1 MPPRKIDKWEAQH
14 QRNLLAYER
23 QIDAIYKAAVV
34 ESASIAG
41 LCDFSPVEPF
51 SFSKYPIT
59 QERVRKLL
67 YGLGND
73 LYSAIVNGVRSE
85 WTLANRKN
93 DELCNVVFGD
103 MASLLTDE
111 QRKRYYATNPKAQEA
126 FLARKESGLNLSDRV
141 WKYTDQFK
149 EEIEM
154 GIDIGLRDGL
164 SADEL
169 SRDLRQY
176 LQYPD
181 KLFRRVRDEHGIL
194 QLSKAAKAF
203 HPGQGVYR
211 SSYKNARRLAATE
224 ANIAFRTADY
234 ERWQQL
240 DFVVGFEVK
249 LSNNHPVTDIC
260 DYLKGRYP
268 KDFKY
273 TGWHPHCRCYVV
285 SILKTLEEMQADNE
299 LILQGGE
306 PSEGSVNTVTDVP
319 QGFKDWIENNT
330 SRIVRANQLPYFM
343 TDNAKYV
350 SSIMQG
356 VQPSTKI
363 ANQIASD
370 HFWEYAE
377 KLKGASETMQRLYRQ
392 LENNSPDIETAMI
405 VNQIKHECASL
416 THQQLLASGHIGENW
431 VLVRKEFNSVIQEKT
446 NIFVKG
452 KLVSLPETKMDL
464 LVYRDSSGREFAYP
478 LGADKTLFKATTAS
492 EVLQEFPPYLSRGVK
507 RVSFLG
513 IECPAD
519 AYWKVQYNNPR
530 HRSMATDGG
539 ETTFFLT
546 PSSREAFKGYMS
558 HEAGHILDGAKHRF
572 SSSVK
577 WQEAVSKDDALYA
590 KYIKGQ
596 HRVSS
601 YAMTNDVED
610 FAECMKMYIIDHEYF
625 KQAFPNRAAFIRE
638 MAQKLSGHYK
648 N

>member
-23 QIDAIYKAAVV
+23 QIEAIYKAAVA

-41 LCDFSPVEPF
+41 LCDFNPVEPF

-164 SADEL
+164 SANEL

-176 LQYPD
+176 LKYPD

-285 SILKTLEEMQADNE
+285 SILKTPEEMQADNE
-299 LILQGGE
+299 LIFQGGE

-319 QGFKDWIENNT
+319 QGFKDWLKDNEERIEAAKKRGT
-330 SRIVRANQLPYFM
+330 LPYFLKDNDSLINRDSSSLKM
-343 TDNAKYV
+343 RKNHKIEKEPSVIDEDTDKKY
-350 SSIMQG
+350 SEELM
-356 VQPSTKI
+356 KI
-363 ANQIASD
+363 RGNGELA
-370 HFWEYAE
+370 
-377 KLKGASETMQRLYRQ
+377 KGASLSEIDKQ
-392 LENNSPDIETAMI
+392 LTQMNIEYQPVQKMSEPLTSA
-405 VNQIKHECASL
+405 QIIARISGKDHTDGSCASMAL
-416 THQQLLASGHIGENW
+416 AYAANRCGWDVLDFRGGASCNYFQKHIVDVIKDAGGKIISGTDNFDMSEKLLRSVQKGKEYIFTCSDHCA
-431 VLVRKEFNSVIQEKT
+431 VVRRTDNGLEYLDLQEKSKNGWKLLT
-446 NIFVKG
+446 DNELEARFNAVKERDKIDEDGIIMIDKLISNSYFRSIMGRINNQRKG
-452 KLVSLPETKMDL
+452 KRK
-464 LVYRDSSGREFAYP
+464 
-478 LGADKTLFKATTAS
+478 
-492 EVLQEFPPYLSRGVK
+492 
-507 RVSFLG
+507 
-513 IECPAD
+513 
-519 AYWKVQYNNPR
+519 
-530 HRSMATDGG
+530 
-539 ETTFFLT
+539 
-546 PSSREAFKGYMS
+546 
-558 HEAGHILDGAKHRF
+558 
-572 SSSVK
+572 
-577 WQEAVSKDDALYA
+577 
-590 KYIKGQ
+590 
-596 HRVSS
+596 
-601 YAMTNDVED
+601 
-610 FAECMKMYIIDHEYF
+610 
-625 KQAFPNRAAFIRE
+625 
-638 MAQKLSGHYK
+638 
-648 N
+648 

>member
-1 MPPRKIDKWEAQH
+1 MPPRKTDKWEAQH

-23 QIDAIYKAAVV
+23 QIDAIYKAAVA
-34 ESASIAG
+34 ESAAIAG

-93 DELCNVVFGD
+93 NELCNVVFGD

-285 SILKTLEEMQADNE
+285 SILKTPEEMQADNE
-299 LILQGGE
+299 RILQGIE
-306 PSEGSVNTVTDVP
+306 PSEGSVNTVKDVP
-319 QGFKDWIENNT
+319 QGFKDWLKDNEERAKRSTSMPYFIKDNPKYLPKDYQKMYGMKTPYASYAEYEKAMKYNKKHAGFSKAQLANNRELNEALPVLQGQIMPFGMADRGHPNPNFSIEN
-330 SRIVRANQLPYFM
+330 
-343 TDNAKYV
+343 
-350 SSIMQG
+350 
-356 VQPSTKI
+356 
-363 ANQIASD
+363 
-370 HFWEYAE
+370 
-377 KLKGASETMQRLYRQ
+377 ASELGYHHNCQTCTVAYELRRRGFDVTAKSNRVAHTQKLLVNGVEVEVEHREIAFWQARTKLSWQQRFLNPDGTDVVPIKSAGIENTIEAKKAFIEAHTQEVGRYEVYCRWDAQNAHVFIIEKQKGGNLVWYDPQTAEIATMEERYLKKMIH
-392 LENNSPDIETAMI
+392 SDI
-405 VNQIKHECASL
+405 
-416 THQQLLASGHIGENW
+416 W
-431 VLVRKEFNSVIQEKT
+431 VTRIDD
-446 NIFVKG
+446 
-452 KLVSLPETKMDL
+452 KLV
-464 LVYRDSSGREFAYP
+464 
-478 LGADKTLFKATTAS
+478 
-492 EVLQEFPPYLSRGVK
+492 
-507 RVSFLG
+507 
-513 IECPAD
+513 
-519 AYWKVQYNNPR
+519 NP
-530 HRSMATDGG
+530 
-539 ETTFFLT
+539 
-546 PSSREAFKGYMS
+546 K
-558 HEAGHILDGAKHRF
+558 
-572 SSSVK
+572 
-577 WQEAVSKDDALYA
+577 
-590 KYIKGQ
+590 
-596 HRVSS
+596 
-601 YAMTNDVED
+601 
-610 FAECMKMYIIDHEYF
+610 FAERLL
-625 KQAFPNRAAFIRE
+625 QAE
-638 MAQKLSGHYK
+638 H
-648 N
+648 

>member
-23 QIDAIYKAAVV
+23 QIDAIYKAAVA

-111 QRKRYYATNPKAQEA
+111 QRKRYYSTNSRAQEV

-285 SILKTLEEMQADNE
+285 SILKTPEEMQADNE

-319 QGFKDWIENNT
+319 QGFKDWLKDNEERIEAAKKRGT
-330 SRIVRANQLPYFM
+330 LPYFLKDNDSLINRDSSSLKM
-343 TDNAKYV
+343 RKNHKIEKEPSVIDEDTDKKY
-350 SSIMQG
+350 SEELM
-356 VQPSTKI
+356 KI
-363 ANQIASD
+363 RGNGELA
-370 HFWEYAE
+370 
-377 KLKGASETMQRLYRQ
+377 KGASLSDIDKQ
-392 LENNSPDIETAMI
+392 LTQMNIEYQPVQKMSEPLTSA
-405 VNQIKHECASL
+405 QIIARISGKDHTDGSCASMAL
-416 THQQLLASGHIGENW
+416 AYAANRCGWDVLDFRGGASCNYFQKHIVDVIKDAGGKIISGTDNFDMSEKLLRSVQKGKEYIFTCSDHCA
-431 VLVRKEFNSVIQEKT
+431 VVRRTDNGLEYLDLQEKSKNGWKLLT
-446 NIFVKG
+446 DNELEARFNAVKERDKIDEDGIIMIDKLISNSYFRSIMGRINNQRKG
-452 KLVSLPETKMDL
+452 KRK
-464 LVYRDSSGREFAYP
+464 
-478 LGADKTLFKATTAS
+478 
-492 EVLQEFPPYLSRGVK
+492 
-507 RVSFLG
+507 
-513 IECPAD
+513 
-519 AYWKVQYNNPR
+519 
-530 HRSMATDGG
+530 
-539 ETTFFLT
+539 
-546 PSSREAFKGYMS
+546 
-558 HEAGHILDGAKHRF
+558 
-572 SSSVK
+572 
-577 WQEAVSKDDALYA
+577 
-590 KYIKGQ
+590 
-596 HRVSS
+596 
-601 YAMTNDVED
+601 
-610 FAECMKMYIIDHEYF
+610 
-625 KQAFPNRAAFIRE
+625 
-638 MAQKLSGHYK
+638 
-648 N
+648 

>member
-1 MPPRKIDKWEAQH
+1 MPPRKTDKWEAQH

-23 QIDAIYKAAVV
+23 QIDAIYKAAVA

-41 LCDFSPVEPF
+41 LCDFNPVELF

-224 ANIAFRTADY
+224 ANIAYRTADY

-285 SILKTLEEMQADNE
+285 SILKTPEEMQADNE

-319 QGFKDWIENNT
+319 QGFKDWLKDNEERIEAAKKRGT
-330 SRIVRANQLPYFM
+330 LPYFLKDNDSLINRDSSSLKM
-343 TDNAKYV
+343 RKNHKIEKEPSVIDEDTDKKY
-350 SSIMQG
+350 SEELM
-356 VQPSTKI
+356 KI
-363 ANQIASD
+363 RGTGELA
-370 HFWEYAE
+370 
-377 KLKGASETMQRLYRQ
+377 KGASLSEIDKQ
-392 LENNSPDIETAMI
+392 LTQMNIEYQPVQKMSEPLTSA
-405 VNQIKHECASL
+405 QIIARISGKDHTDGSCASMAL
-416 THQQLLASGHIGENW
+416 AYAANRCGWDVLDFRGGASCNYFQKHIVDVMKDAGGKIISGTDNFDMSEILLRSVQKGKEYIFTCSDHCA
-431 VLVRKEFNSVIQEKT
+431 VVRRTDNGLEYLDLQEKSKNGWKLLT
-446 NIFVKG
+446 DNELEARFNAVKERDKIDEDGIIMIDKLISNSYFRSIMGRINNQRKG
-452 KLVSLPETKMDL
+452 KRK
-464 LVYRDSSGREFAYP
+464 
-478 LGADKTLFKATTAS
+478 
-492 EVLQEFPPYLSRGVK
+492 
-507 RVSFLG
+507 
-513 IECPAD
+513 
-519 AYWKVQYNNPR
+519 
-530 HRSMATDGG
+530 
-539 ETTFFLT
+539 
-546 PSSREAFKGYMS
+546 
-558 HEAGHILDGAKHRF
+558 
-572 SSSVK
+572 
-577 WQEAVSKDDALYA
+577 
-590 KYIKGQ
+590 
-596 HRVSS
+596 
-601 YAMTNDVED
+601 
-610 FAECMKMYIIDHEYF
+610 
-625 KQAFPNRAAFIRE
+625 
-638 MAQKLSGHYK
+638 
-648 N
+648 